1 MNKWPRVISEDFLSS
16 RWHHEMSE
24 FYIIS
29 LTIFLNCFH
38 KYKQIHGFNINSD
51 NRTDIHQII
60 LSKRCKTGFV
70 RAQEPFSQE
79 NGPWTM
85 FPTLSEASQLITCK
99 NHECQHNDNCFNPF
113 QKLFVFVALLV
124 MQRIQYTD
132 EPLIGHCH
140 IYNTTYMF
148 SNIGI
153 DIHKHIER
161 EHVALGF
168 PHRAT
173 RIHQLE
179 SMFEFLASAACR
191 LALRVSTCR
200 TVLPTEHLSASR
212 AFFTC
217 SISSNL

>member
-1 MNKWPRVISEDFLSS
+1 
-16 RWHHEMSE
+16 
-24 FYIIS
+24 
-29 LTIFLNCFH
+29 
-38 KYKQIHGFNINSD
+38 
-51 NRTDIHQII
+51 
-60 LSKRCKTGFV
+60 
-70 RAQEPFSQE
+70 
-79 NGPWTM
+79 M

-99 NHECQHNDNCFNPF
+99 SQECQHNDNCFNPF

-153 DIHKHIER
+153 DIHKHIKR

-191 LALRVSTCR
+191 LALRVSSCR
-200 TVLPTEHLSASR
+200 KVLPTENPSASR
-212 AFFTC
+212 AFFDMLTFEQLVKHITILMIFFQISWSSGMGC
-217 SISSNL
+217 SNKKRLLCQRLRK